1 MRILLSLSTRVE
13 EIWPLGDLRKMYVK
27 TTRPEP
33 AVSKLRPVSPD
44 AVLGEFSAISIK
56 HEPLWSG
63 SRGRGSRRRIHEG
76 SETGDYRV

>member
-44 AVLGEFSAISIK
+44 PVISGILSDIDK
-56 HEPLWSG
+56 ARTPMEW
-63 SRGRGSRRRIHEG
+63 
-76 SETGDYRV
+76 